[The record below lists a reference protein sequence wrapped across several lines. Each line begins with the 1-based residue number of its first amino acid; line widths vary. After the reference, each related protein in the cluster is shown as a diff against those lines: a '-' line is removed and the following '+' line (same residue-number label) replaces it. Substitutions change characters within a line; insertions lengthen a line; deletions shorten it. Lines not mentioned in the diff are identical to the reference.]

1 MQNIN
6 ILMIETVIISI
17 IHLLLIH
24 PFDEYNLITVVIFHV
39 IINYIVIHTFT
50 IIHKPITSNFIIYNI

>member
-1 MQNIN
+1 
-6 ILMIETVIISI
+6 MIETVIISI